1 MNKADF
7 AALCREKIVIL
18 DGATGTEMVKRGLPP
33 GMAPELFALDRPEAL
48 CSIHN
53 AYFASESNIVYTP
66 TFGSNRC
73 KLAEFGAAERV
84 REVNLKL
91 ARISRKNAGTRLV
104 FGDIGPT
111 GEFLKPLGNLD
122 FEELV
127 DIFKEQVSALA
138 EGGVDGFAIETQIDL
153 QQARAALIAC
163 KESAAELPVI
173 VTMTVDAGGHTLSGN
188 PAEACLVALQ
198 SLGADAFG
206 MNCSVGPSEMLGVLA
221 RLKPYAKIPL
231 AAKPNAGL
239 PHLVNGRTV
248 FDLDPESFA
257 ERMLALAAAGA
268 NIVGGCCGS
277 TPEHIEHTA
286 AALREVKPVP
296 VKCEH
301 PAVIASATEYAE
313 LSLGRK
319 TGIVGERINPT
330 GKKALQAELR
340 AGKMDLVRTFARE
353 QTEKNALLLDVNMG
367 LGGVDE
373 KALML
378 EAVEVIQSVT
388 GLPLAIDSAAP
399 EVMEAAL
406 RRYPGRAL
414 VNSISGEP
422 ERIEKMLPIAAKY
435 GAMIVVLPVDA
446 TGVPENLEA
455 RKAMTQKVFAAAAEH
470 GYGKSDCL
478 VDILVMTV
486 ATGANNAIDSLAMID
501 FAREF
506 GCGTVAGLS
515 NISFGLPNRA
525 ELNAAFFKLAAKRGL
540 TCAIANP
547 NAPWALESPEAEA
560 VLLNQPG
567 AMTAFLARGA
577 RVPEPEPAEPGKP
590 LPLEELVLRGDQQNM
605 PGAVRNAL
613 DSGEA
618 PDDLMNRLIGAINAV
633 GDRFSA
639 GKLFL
644 PQLLMAADA
653 MRAGIAVLEPLLS
666 RKPDEAAADTVV
678 IATVEGDIHDIGKN
692 IVALMLRNCGFA
704 VVDLGKD
711 VPSSKIVGELKRTG
725 ARFCGLSALM
735 TTTMP
740 RMKEVI
746 ELARTEGLAGV
757 KFMVGGAAV
766 DRAYADSI
774 GAAYSS
780 DAMGA
785 VNLCKSL

>member
-7 AALCREKIVIL
+7 AALCRGKIAIL
-18 DGATGTEMVKRGLPP
+18 DGATGTEMIKRGLPP
-33 GMAPELFALDRPEAL
+33 GMSPDIFALENPDAIR
-48 CSIHN
+48 SIHTS
-53 AYFASESNIVYTP
+53 YFAAGSDIVYTP
-66 TFGSNRC
+66 TFGSNRS
-73 KLAEFGAAERV
+73 KLAEFKAADRT
-84 REVNLKL
+84 REINFNL
-91 ARISRKNAGTRLV
+91 AQICRRNAGSRLV

-111 GEFLKPLGNLD
+111 GEFLKPWGGLD

-127 DIFKEQVSALA
+127 EIIKEQAAALA

-163 KESAAELPVI
+163 REAASGLPVL
-173 VTMTVDAGGHTLSGN
+173 VTVTVDANGRTLSGN
-188 PAEACLVALQ
+188 SAEACLVTLQ
-198 SLGADAFG
+198 SLGADAVG
-206 MNCSVGPSEMLGVLA
+206 MNCSMGPREMLGVL
-221 RLKPYAKIPL
+221 RKLKPYAKVPL

-239 PHLVNGRTV
+239 PRLVDGRTV
-248 FDLDPESFA
+248 FDLDPEPFA
-257 ERMLALAAAGA
+257 AHMAELAAAGA

-277 TPEHIEHTA
+277 TPEHIARTA
-286 AALREVKPVP
+286 ELLRERRPVP
-296 VKCEH
+296 PKCEH
-301 PAVIASATEYAE
+301 PSVICSATDCAD
-313 LSLGRK
+313 LSPGRK

-340 AGKMDLVRTFARE
+340 AGKMDMVRTFARE

-378 EAVEVIQSVT
+378 EAIEVIHSVT

-422 ERIEKMLPIAAKY
+422 ERLEKMLPVAAKY

-446 TGVPENLEA
+446 TGVPQNMQE
-455 RKAMTQKVFAAAAEH
+455 RKAMAEKVFSETARH
-470 GYGKSDCL
+470 GYAKTDCL
-478 VDILVMTV
+478 IDILVMTV
-486 ATGANNAIDSLAMID
+486 ATGADNAVDSLAMID

-506 GCGTVAGLS
+506 GCGTIAGLS

-525 ELNAAFFKLAAKRGL
+525 ELNAAFFKLAAEHGL

-560 VLLNQPG
+560 VLLNRPG
-567 AMTAFLARGA
+567 AMAAFLARGA

-590 LPLEELVLRGDQQNM
+590 LPLEELVMRGDISAV
-605 PGAVRNAL
+605 PEAVRAAM
-613 DSGEA
+613 DAGEL

-639 GKLFL
+639 GTLFL

-666 RKPDEAAADTVV
+666 HKPEAAAADTVV

-711 VPSSKIVGELKRTG
+711 VSSEKILTELKRTG

-746 ELARTEGLAGV
+746 ERARAEGLDGV

-774 GAAYSS
+774 GAAYST